1 MSDSVSP
8 GVALR
13 LGDFV
18 NANVQKDTGGTWQLE
33 SGKVLEIHLSG
44 NRVFTKV
51 GAMVAYY
58 GDLKFT
64 RAGAGGAAKWAKA
77 AMTGEGAATTEV
89 AGSGILY
96 CADTGKEIS
105 ILYLDNE
112 TIFVNGKDCL
122 AYSETIAWDIVMT
135 GGAGI
140 MAGGLFS
147 LKLTGIGYVA
157 VTTHGKP
164 LVLGVAPGTLQKIY
178 LPWVAALAEKMP
190 RTNVLLRLQT
200 SRLGVRTFIVNSS
213 PVLGHRGEYRGVLA
227 SFDDGDRWKTILDW
241 LPPIYSL
248 EAAVI

>member
-8 GVALR
+8 GVAMR

-33 SGKVLEIHLSG
+33 SGKMLEVHLSG

-51 GAMVAYY
+51 GAMIAYY

-89 AGSGILY
+89 VGSGVLY
-96 CADTGKEIS
+96 CADAGKEIS

-112 TIFVNGKDCL
+112 TLFVNGKDCL

-135 GGAGI
+135 SGAGI

-147 LKLTGIGYVA
+147 LKLTGTGYVA

-164 LVLGVAPGTLQKIY
+164 LVLGVAPGQPLFTDPNATVAWSAGLQSSVKTDVNLKTLIGRTSGETLQMRFDGSGFVVVQ
-178 LPWVAALAEKMP
+178 PFEEVVVAA
-190 RTNVLLRLQT
+190 Q
-200 SRLGVRTFIVNSS
+200 G
-213 PVLGHRGEYRGVLA
+213 
-227 SFDDGDRWKTILDW
+227 
-241 LPPIYSL
+241 
-248 EAAVI
+248 

>member
-33 SGKVLEIHLSG
+33 SGKMLEIHLAG

-89 AGSGILY
+89 VGSGILY
-96 CADTGKEIS
+96 CADAGKRS
-105 ILYLDNE
+105 RSS
-112 TIFVNGKDCL
+112 T
-122 AYSETIAWDIVMT
+122 S
-135 GGAGI
+135 
-140 MAGGLFS
+140 
-147 LKLTGIGYVA
+147 
-157 VTTHGKP
+157 TTRRSSSTARTALRTRRP
-164 LVLGVAPGTLQKIY
+164 SRGT
-178 LPWVAALAEKMP
+178 
-190 RTNVLLRLQT
+190 
-200 SRLGVRTFIVNSS
+200 SS
-213 PVLGHRGEYRGVLA
+213 
-227 SFDDGDRWKTILDW
+227 
-241 LPPIYSL
+241 
-248 EAAVI
+248 